1 MFRSMKSRAPD
12 QRRRFSFGQV
22 FGLVSASA
30 LVTAAVVSGG
40 FALAAPSTTPNTY
53 SACAYKNV
61 IIPGTELVNH
71 TPSCPRG
78 ATVVSWNQTG
88 VAGAAGSPGGTGAI
102 GPQGVPGPPG
112 AAGSPGGTGPQGVQ
126 GPPGP
131 SSGATC
137 GEYPHDGVQLHG
149 CSLFSANLENQVFDG
164 GDLSNANL
172 VDARLG
178 GPEETL
184 FRMGG
189 TNGDVPTNLSGANL
203 NAVTT
208 SIATCVKTSVDF
220 SGANLSGAHLLAAQ
234 LFQATFTNANLTGA
248 DLSSVVLSGQ
258 QCGNPNRADMK
269 GANLTNANFT
279 NAALIHLD
287 LQGATGG
294 SSATWTG
301 AGWNDVICPDGTN
314 SNNDGNTCSGHG
326 AP

>member
-172 VDARLG
+172 VDA
-178 GPEETL
+178 
-184 FRMGG
+184 
-189 TNGDVPTNLSGANL
+189 
-203 NAVTT
+203 VTT